1 MDDLPSIKKLNK
13 IQQLMREAFKSAP
26 PLQTSQPINSDFIVF
41 ESKSS
46 SNSLFDRLLAH
57 NSSNSSSLNEQ
68 SINKSPNRKC
78 SQTHKWSQLKN
89 NMKQELENKR
99 MQFWINKTINHKIE
113 NEEELEDNEVIEQ
126 KSDKCLVE
134 DKNED
139 IIEVQN
145 ESDCDVS
152 EDNSEEEDESE
163 CDPQNDDNESED
175 LNPFIDNEAQ
185 EEYEEC
191 FGRELESQDFDDSS
205 PKDKLKNNDLD
216 EQKSIS
222 DENEIK
228 DNVSENEANLELF
241 PEMNSYETEEKCND
255 LLDESLNTSIN
266 SLGES
271 LSRKFATQ
279 KIALSPFNTQPKC
292 KNHFNND
299 VSNSLAIDSTE
310 KTDDF
315 SSQTLL
321 GLCSGYF
328 PSNVQINDKEE
339 DVSQTSDKEDQE
351 EDNLLSSGIKRMGKA
366 FNVDSDSSDCDEFDD
381 QKVDDSQEV
390 PENVPS
396 IKNNEVS
403 DYEELITTEAEY
415 SDNENDSEEE
425 EQDIEKLR
433 KGFIEDEAELS
444 GSDASSD
451 EDDNDDDYDD
461 LQDDPIEEELPSD
474 TELKDQ
480 IGRFHKY
487 VMYSIYIKFDSNHLI
502 NLCLAKIYWM
512 RTRDNC
518 SL

>member
-41 ESKSS
+41 ESKTS

-57 NSSNSSSLNEQ
+57 NSSNNSSLNEQ
-68 SINKSPNRKC
+68 SINKSPKHKC

-113 NEEELEDNEVIEQ
+113 NEEEFNELEDNEVIEE
-126 KSDKCLVE
+126 KSNKSLVE
-134 DKNED
+134 DNNED

-145 ESDCDVS
+145 ESVCDES
-152 EDNSEEEDESE
+152 QDNSEVEDESE
-163 CDPQNDDNESED
+163 CDPQNDDYESED

-185 EEYEEC
+185 EEEEEC

-205 PKDKLKNNDLD
+205 PKNKLKNNDLD
-216 EQKSIS
+216 EEKSIS

-228 DNVSENEANLELF
+228 DNVSENEANFELF
-241 PEMNSYETEEKCND
+241 PEMNSNETEDKCND
-255 LLDESLNTSIN
+255 LLDESLLNTSIN

-271 LSRKFATQ
+271 LTRKFATQ
-279 KIALSPFNTQPKC
+279 KIALSPFNTQPKY

-299 VSNSLAIDSTE
+299 VSNSLAIDSIE

-328 PSNVQINDKEE
+328 QSNVVQNSDKEE
-339 DVSQTSDKEDQE
+339 DVSQTSDKEEE
-351 EDNLLSSGIKRMGKA
+351 EDNLISSSIKRMGKA

-381 QKVDDSQEV
+381 QKVDNSQEV
-390 PENVPS
+390 PQNVPS

-415 SDNENDSEEE
+415 SDDENDNDEEEQDIEEE

-461 LQDDPIEEELPSD
+461 LQDDPNEEELPSD

-487 VMYSIYIKFDSNHLI
+487 FMSCILFILSSIQII
-502 NLCLAKIYWM
+502 
-512 RTRDNC
+512 
-518 SL
+518 